1 MGWFTGWGV
10 LAEGVHPGGPKST
23 PQRTDVPNSRC
34 SVARPNE
41 VSAIRQHDSIAA
53 NDDQTAL
60 AEHIRVDGR
69 SVVELRCMVVPSGF
83 ARRINA
89 KKIGAQVAGIGR
101 CITIDQGLL
110 YLVLETHEEL
120 EI

>member
-1 MGWFTGWGV
+1 VSWLKGFTQ
-10 LAEGVHPGGPKST
+10 AEPCRHHNELTHRTLVAASLDRTKS
-23 PQRTDVPNSRC
+23 
-34 SVARPNE
+34 ARY
-41 VSAIRQHDSIAA
+41 DSIAA

-69 SVVELRCMVVPSGF
+69 SVVELRCMVVPSGE

-101 CITIDQGLL
+101 CITIDQDLL